1 MFKYFDSW
9 HVLNLVKHASY
20 SVTTLLLFSQTKR
33 ESNSTDRKRDIN
45 TLKLCYKKMYILQ
58 ENFDDVSIHELSDA
72 DIVSDDDLKL
82 TPRHGAKQ
90 VILELNPA
98 LFQVIIE

>member
-1 MFKYFDSW
+1 
-9 HVLNLVKHASY
+9 
-20 SVTTLLLFSQTKR
+20 
-33 ESNSTDRKRDIN
+33 
-45 TLKLCYKKMYILQ
+45 MYILQ

-82 TPRHGAKQ
+82 SPRHGAKQ